1 MIVYVCVYMFLSIY
15 VFRAQSTWALHI
27 AHRNDKKVFQGKKKN
42 MCNKY
47 TCGHLTLA
55 VLVYLF
61 VSGESYPN
69 QIITV
74 FTIVMWHTKG
84 YQK

>member
-1 MIVYVCVYMFLSIY
+1 MCVCVCFSIY
-15 VFRAQSTWALHI
+15 MSSELNLHEHCTLPKEVI
-27 AHRNDKKVFQGKKKN
+27 SVSRKEKKN

-61 VSGESYPN
+61 VSGESHQN
-69 QIITV
+69 QIITA
-74 FTIVMWHTKG
+74 FTIVM
-84 YQK
+84 